1 MKIERRMII
10 EITMI
15 VILLIVIVYII
26 RDEEIKIKF
35 PFLNILD
42 EKGNKT
48 EFMLITGWFFEKDK
62 EEMLQK
68 LRKKYI
74 MIGICSY
81 QDFPKIDKNEI
92 LEDEYW
98 KKELNYEKMSE
109 SWLHC
114 YRNPRDYFKET
125 EHLKLLSHSDFV
137 HYKDIIPNK
146 VEIKYDYIYSVQK
159 DGENCEIGWHG
170 KARNWELGQKCIPI
184 MCDKFKLKGVI
195 IGRNGCKIDKKCNN
209 LLEFPDFLPW
219 GELQNM
225 IDACRFLFVPNVLDA
240 SPRLAVEAMCKNKPV
255 LMNVNILGGW
265 KYIEPGVSG
274 EFFTDEKDLEVAVNK
289 IMRNYNSYRPRDHFV
304 KNFGEKAPKE
314 LQKFLAEKY
323 PEAKKYEELHI
334 AVS

>member
-1 MKIERRMII
+1 MKMGKKLI
-10 EITMI
+10 MI
-15 VILLIVIVYII
+15 VILLIIMVYIL
-26 RDEEIKIKF
+26 RDEKIKKIKIKF

-48 EFMLITGWFFEKDK
+48 EFMLITGWFFDKDK
-62 EEMLQK
+62 EKMLKQ
-68 LRKKYI
+68 LRRNYI

-81 QDFPKIDKNEI
+81 QDFPRIDKNIEKH
-92 LEDEYW
+92 EYW
-98 KKELNYEKMSE
+98 KEKINYEKMSK

-114 YRNPRDYFKET
+114 FRNPGHYFKET
-125 EHLKLLSHSDFV
+125 KHLKLLSHSDFV
-137 HYKDIIPNK
+137 NYKSIVPNK

-159 DGENCEIGWHG
+159 DGENCEIGWHA

-184 MCDKFKLKGVI
+184 MYDKFKLKGVI
-195 IGRNGCKIDKKCNN
+195 IGRKECELDEKYKNF
-209 LLEFPDFLPW
+209 LEFPDFLPW

-240 SPRLAVEAMCKNKPV
+240 SPRLAIEAMCKNKPV

-274 EFFTDEKDLEVAVNK
+274 EFFTDEKDLEVALSK
-289 IMRNYNSYRPRDHFV
+289 ILRNYDSYKPREHFV

-314 LQKFLAEKY
+314 LQIFLAEKY
-323 PEAKKYEELHI
+323 PKAKKYKELHI
-334 AVS
+334 AVG